1 MPVAEDLGL
10 SGVAR
15 TLLVPLCARAQAA
28 RLFPAAG
35 FRDASAE
42 RIVELLGVDA
52 SSVVSDPISVL
63 GFISRAK
70 IFDHHIARFLAAH
83 PDGII
88 LDLGAGLS
96 TACERQPATPAGW
109 ICVDLP
115 EVAAL
120 RRRLIPDTASCRVVS
135 ASLDVPGW
143 LDGAAL
149 PAAPTLVVAEGLMPY
164 LHAAS
169 IGTLLGDLADGL
181 TGRPCELVYDAF
193 SFLMVG
199 TARYHPSIGAL
210 ARRDPSIE
218 FVSGVKTRADYCW
231 GEPRWMLDEI
241 CDVMEQLPPPVALW
255 SSVVEGVFGVPIY
268 AIAHLHL
275 DANPARR

>member
-10 SGVAR
+10 RGVAR

-35 FRDASAE
+35 FSDASAE

-52 SSVVSDPISVL
+52 SSVVSDPMSIL

-70 IFDHHIARFLAAH
+70 IFDQHIARFLSAH
-83 PDGII
+83 PDGIV

-96 TACERQPATPAGW
+96 TASERQPVEAAAW

-115 EVAAL
+115 AVTAL
-120 RRRLIPDTASCRVVS
+120 RRRLIPGDRRCSLVA
-135 ASLDVPGW
+135 ASLDAPGW
-143 LDGAAL
+143 LEAVSL
-149 PAAPTLVVAEGLMPY
+149 PDAPTLVIAEGLMPY
-164 LHAAS
+164 LRAEA
-169 IGTLLGDLADGL
+169 IGKLLGDLADGL
-181 TGRPCELVYDAF
+181 AGRPCELVYDAF

-218 FVSGVKTRADYCW
+218 FMSGVKTRADYCW
-231 GEPRWMLDEI
+231 GEPRWKLDAI

-255 SSVVEGVFGVPIY
+255 SAVVEGVFGVPIY

-275 DANPARR
+275 DATPVRR